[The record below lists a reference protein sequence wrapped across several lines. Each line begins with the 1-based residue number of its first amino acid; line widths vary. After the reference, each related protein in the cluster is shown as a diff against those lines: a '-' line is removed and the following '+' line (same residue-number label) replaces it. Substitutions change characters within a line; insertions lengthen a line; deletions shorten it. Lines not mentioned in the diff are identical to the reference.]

1 MKGLSLTNIQKLN
14 KFTKIPRMKNNNLIA
29 EKSFDFAVVA
39 VDIYKVLR
47 FEQKEFVLSTQFL
60 RSSTSVAANVEEAIG
75 AQSKRDFLH
84 KISIAYKEARETR
97 LWIRL
102 IKHANFID
110 TSKADQ
116 LLNGAEELQNI
127 RQNSIDHKR
136 KTVILIQ
143 KYTSLIPSFPL
154 SQNS

>member
-14 KFTKIPRMKNNNLIA
+14 KFTKIPRMKDNNLIA

-60 RSSTSVAANVEEAIG
+60 RSSTVEEAIG

-84 KISIAYKEARETR
+84 KISIAYKEARETK

-116 LLNGAEELQNI
+116 LLNGAEELC
-127 RQNSIDHKR
+127 K
-136 KTVILIQ
+136 ILGKIQ
-143 KYTSLIPSFPL
+143 LTIKERL
-154 SQNS
+154 